1 VNVSAVTTAVNATII
16 AVMNE
21 QRRKVLAHFNAHK
34 ALSPERAIAR
44 DALEPAL
51 HATLDQLRAQGI
63 IKDSGDA
70 LSYLDAD
77 ALLAYE
83 KKMARSGRVAVMAMV
98 PVLVAVGVA
107 IVVAITLSR

>member
-1 VNVSAVTTAVNATII
+1 
-16 AVMNE
+16 MHE
-21 QRRKVLAHFNAHK
+21 QRRKVLAHFNAHE

-44 DALEPAL
+44 EALEPAL

-63 IKDSGDA
+63 IKDCGDA

-83 KKMARSGRVAVMAMV
+83 KKMAKSGRVAVTAIL
-98 PVLVAVGVA
+98 PVLVAVAVA
-107 IVVAITLSR
+107 VVVAITLSR